1 VSAPRLSCADSA
13 FPRLSHAG
21 ALAVIRD
28 LGIAAV
34 DICVFPDFAHTAPAA
49 VRDDPAAAA
58 EAVLERLDGLAVA
71 DVFLILGAFD
81 AVAINH
87 PDEAVR
93 AESISYFGP
102 AVEFARRLSSPGVSV
117 LPGVEFGDDS
127 LDAAAAE
134 LRRRADIA
142 GEAGLRL
149 SFEPHYESVVE
160 TPERTLEL
168 LDRAPGVGLVLDY
181 SHFVFQGMPQGDV
194 DVLIP
199 HAHHVHLRQ
208 AGRGA
213 MQLRVGDGE
222 IDFPRLLGRL
232 REAGYDGYLALEYQW
247 EEWLDCNRVDCISET
262 AALRDVLLAA

>member
-1 VSAPRLSCADSA
+1 MRAPRLSCADSA

-21 ALAVIRD
+21 ALGVIRD
-28 LGIAAV
+28 LGIPAV
-34 DICVFPDFAHTAPAA
+34 DICVFPDFAHTAPAT
-49 VRDDPAAAA
+49 VRADPGAAA

-87 PDEAVR
+87 PDAAVR
-93 AESISYFGP
+93 EESLSYFGP
-102 AVEFARRLSSPGVSV
+102 VVEFARRLSSPGVTL
-117 LPGVEFGDDS
+117 LPGVEFDGAS
-127 LDAAAAE
+127 LDEAAAE
-134 LRRRADIA
+134 LRRRAEIA

-149 SFEPHYESVVE
+149 AFEPHYESIVE

-168 LDRAPGVGLVLDY
+168 LDRAPGVGLALDY
-181 SHFVFQGMPQGDV
+181 SHFVFQGTPQADV

-208 AGRGA
+208 AGRGE
-213 MQLRVGDGE
+213 MQLRVHEGE
-222 IDFPRLLGRL
+222 IDFPRLMGRL
-232 REAGYDGYLALEYQW
+232 RQAGYDGYLALEYQW

-262 AALRDVLLAA
+262 AALRDLLLAV